1 VVLDAETPA
10 QAITEQAE
18 KLWVCKAGRI
28 VVHNTRTSD
37 MRVANP

>member
-10 QAITEQAE
+10 QAITEQVE

-37 MRVANP
+37 IRV